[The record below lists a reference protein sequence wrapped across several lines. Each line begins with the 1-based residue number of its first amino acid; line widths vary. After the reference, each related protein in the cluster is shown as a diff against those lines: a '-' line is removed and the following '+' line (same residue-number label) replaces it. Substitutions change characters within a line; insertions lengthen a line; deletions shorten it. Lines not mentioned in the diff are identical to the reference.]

1 MFDYSKLRGRIRELY
16 LSESAFSEAMGMMR
30 GQFSKKMTDKAGLSQ
45 HEIIQ
50 AADLL
55 RIPHE
60 QVFDYFLTKKLSNV
74 TTPHE
79 RTA

>member
-16 LSESAFSEAMGMMR
+16 LSESAFAEAMGTTR
-30 GQFSKKMTDKAGLSQ
+30 GLFSKKMTGKAGLSQ
-45 HEIIQ
+45 HEIIR

-60 QVFDYFLTKKLSNV
+60 QVYDYFLTKKLSNA
-74 TTPHE
+74 TTPNE